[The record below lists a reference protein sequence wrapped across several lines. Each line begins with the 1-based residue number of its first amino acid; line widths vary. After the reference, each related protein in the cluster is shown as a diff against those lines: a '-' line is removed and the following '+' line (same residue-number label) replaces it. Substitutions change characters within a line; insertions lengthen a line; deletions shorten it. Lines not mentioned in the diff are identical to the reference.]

1 MKATPLV
8 VPPANQSQFYNYVK
22 APDAGIVNY
31 NEQNIPPEMI
41 TSILFEEVGGAELIN
56 IDNVDTLL

>member
-22 APDAGIVNY
+22 APDAGLVNY
-31 NEQNIPPEMI
+31 NEPSAIAMCMAMIP
-41 TSILFEEVGGAELIN
+41 TSDRSIR
-56 IDNVDTLL
+56 